1 MSLFDTSRIR
11 EHLTRSRREMGERAA
26 HAIALVAYREPAV
39 LWLAHAARFADKDLL
54 TRVVRAVLAAH
65 GAAALADW
73 GSEAMGRVPGAP
85 SRRALFIAIWGAL
98 REGDV
103 DQAIRF
109 GDAFIDTVEQDRI
122 AATLARLASERGAIE
137 RPLEV
142 LRRYPDKAPELLHR
156 LQQEADLLRDG
167 VWLPPPGA
175 RRAAPGG
182 RRVVYVLSQSMPHH
196 TSGYAIRSHGM
207 LRHLRALG
215 WQVTGATRFGYPVD
229 RSDHAGGAGVSL
241 AREIDGV
248 PYRFRPDPIGFR
260 EPDGDYIARAARALV
275 AQAGE
280 LRPAIVHAASNYQV
294 GLAAISAARTLG
306 VPSIYE
312 VRGLWHLT
320 RTSKEPAYAD
330 TDHYRMSEALEVEA
344 AREADHV
351 FVITQAV
358 LDLFAERGVARAKMT
373 LLPNAVDLDQFTPR
387 PRDPELAARLGVT
400 GKVVIGTVGTFKWY
414 EGLDLLF
421 EAAASMR
428 RRLGDTFRLLLVGD
442 GPESQRLAEL
452 RARLGLEELVVM
464 TGRVPHDQVASYY
477 SLIDVAAYPRT
488 GARVCHFVSPLKP
501 LEAMAME
508 KAVVVSDV
516 RAQAEMV
523 EDEVTGLVHAADDAA
538 ALERALTRLV
548 GDAALRAQ
556 LAARA
561 RAWAGQHRSW
571 PAAAAAVSAVYE
583 RLLAP

>member
-1 MSLFDTSRIR
+1 MAFLVR
-11 EHLTRSRREMGERAA
+11 EGAA
-26 HAIALVAYREPAV
+26 KAIAVAAFREPAA
-39 LWLAHAARFADKDLL
+39 LWLAHAARFRDKDLL
-54 TRVVRAVLAAH
+54 SRAIRAILATH
-65 GAAALADW
+65 GAAALAGW
-73 GSEAMGRVPGAP
+73 ARGAMRRVPGD
-85 SRRALFIAIWGAL
+85 SLRRALFIAVWGAL
-98 REGDV
+98 RETDV
-103 DQAIRF
+103 DQAIPF
-109 GDAFIDTVEQDRI
+109 GDEFIDAVPQERI

-142 LRRYPDKAPELLHR
+142 LRRHPDRAPELLHR
-156 LQQEADLLRDG
+156 LEQQARLLREG
-167 VWLPPPGA
+167 ARLPPRRA
-175 RRAAPGG
+175 RRGASGG
-182 RRVVYVLSQSMPHH
+182 RSVVYVLSQSMPHH
-196 TSGYAIRSHGM
+196 SSGYAVRSHGM
-207 LRHLRALG
+207 LRHLCALG

-229 RSDHAGGAGVSL
+229 RSDHAAGSSSALEVV
-241 AREIDGV
+241 IDGI

-260 EPDGDYIARAARALV
+260 EPDGDYIDRAARALV
-275 AQAGE
+275 AQARE

-294 GLAAISAARTLG
+294 GLAAVAAARILG

-330 TDHYRMSEALEVEA
+330 TDHYRMSEALEVQA

-358 LDLFAERGVARAKMT
+358 LDLLAERGVAREKMT

-387 PRDPELAARLGVT
+387 PRDAGLAARLGVA

-414 EGLDLLF
+414 EGLDVLL

-428 RRLGDTFRLLLVGD
+428 RRLGDGFRLLLVGD
-442 GPESQRLAEL
+442 GPESERLAAL
-452 RARLGLEELVVM
+452 RGRLGLEDLVVM
-464 TGRVPHDQVASYY
+464 TGRVPHDEVAGYY

-523 EDEVTGLVHAADDAA
+523 EDGVTGLVHPADDAG

-548 GDAALRAQ
+548 GDAALRAR
-556 LAARA
+556 LAAGA
-561 RAWAGQHRSW
+561 RAWVGRHRSW

-583 RLLAP
+583 RLLSGP